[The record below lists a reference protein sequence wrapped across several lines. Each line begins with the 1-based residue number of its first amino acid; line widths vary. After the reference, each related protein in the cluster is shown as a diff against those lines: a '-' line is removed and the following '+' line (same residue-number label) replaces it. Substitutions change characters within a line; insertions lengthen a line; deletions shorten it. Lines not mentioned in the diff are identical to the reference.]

1 MKDAEQQLRR
11 NTSISRSTFI
21 FDIIDASN
29 SNTLNTTYLS
39 DQLKYYEEAVQ
50 LAVQGNLQM
59 SNTDLNDTDP
69 DAFPVQSEKWTLM
82 QAIFFASTICTTIG
96 LWMSIILNVYSFY
109 ICVSVAPK
117 NRVRKYSTCDI

>member
-11 NTSISRSTFI
+11 NTSISRSSFI
-21 FDIIDASN
+21 FDIIDAKD
-29 SNTLNTTYLS
+29 SNTLTSTYLS

-50 LAVQGNLQM
+50 LAVEGNLQM
-59 SNTDLNDTDP
+59 VNTDLNDTDP

-96 LWMSIILNVYSFY
+96 LWIFKDLN
-109 ICVSVAPK
+109 
-117 NRVRKYSTCDI
+117 